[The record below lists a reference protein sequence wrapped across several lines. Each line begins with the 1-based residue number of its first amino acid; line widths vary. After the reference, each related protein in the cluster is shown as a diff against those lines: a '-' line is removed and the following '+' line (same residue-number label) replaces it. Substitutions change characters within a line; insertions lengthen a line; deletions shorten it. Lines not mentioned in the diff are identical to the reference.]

1 MLRNLW
7 GEGSKMHLSLS
18 PEGKEEDS
26 QIKKKKER
34 KIFLLFVANFDEISL
49 ELNQIPDDC

>member
-1 MLRNLW
+1 
-7 GEGSKMHLSLS
+7 MHSSLS